1 VVGTGYNHSSYLTE
15 DNSKLIMAEETW
27 GKPLRIVDVSDA
39 SNMSVLGTMYS
50 CTECATGQT
59 SINSTSPIVHNPFV
73 KGNLAFLA
81 YYHEGLQ
88 VYDISNASLPV
99 KVAYFDTDYPN
110 RATNYADYYGAWG
123 TYPYLPSQ
131 RVLISD
137 ILNGLFV
144 VNLTPSLL
152 PIEWSDFFA
161 WQEDEAIHLKWT
173 TASERN
179 SSHFEVERS
188 IDGLSFKPIGEKIA
202 KGYSTKTQTYDFID
216 NQPIVGQNYYRIKQV
231 DHDGQLNYSKIEVV
245 NFKNR
250 TNLPNIFPNPSNGKE
265 EITIQFNAV
274 QNDENGLM
282 EIFNTSGKLILQ
294 KYINFAS
301 HFTLRAELTQG
312 IYFIKFY
319 MNNEIITKKLVIE

>member
-1 VVGTGYNHSSYLTE
+1 
-15 DNSKLIMAEETW
+15 MAEETW
-27 GKPLRIVDVSDA
+27 GKPLRIVDVSDP

-188 IDGLSFKPIGEKIA
+188 IDGLNFKPIGEKIA

-216 NQPIVGQNYYRIKQV
+216 NQPIIGQNYYRIKQV

-250 TNLPNIFPNPSNGKE
+250 TNSPNIFPNPSNGKE
-265 EITIQFNAV
+265 EITIQFNSV

-294 KYINFAS
+294 KNINFAS